1 MFLRNEALP
10 APTGDYRFSLGVE
23 ELGVNARLANSATL
37 PLHLIYIRGFSTST
51 WGAHQSRFLYIIYVS
66 TVGICGYSGWQSLVA
81 LYWTGRCTTERP
93 TAFSKQKLK
102 LVGTSFGLLAIA
114 ISLTFFLWYR
124 EKIPLNYYENNSFC
138 GRKPH
143 PRDVKPSPWLFA
155 RRTLARPQ
163 RPLHE

>member
-1 MFLRNEALP
+1 MHA
-10 APTGDYRFSLGVE
+10 SLIQQ
-23 ELGVNARLANSATL
+23 LCHSSQFIL
-37 PLHLIYIRGFSTST
+37 RGFSTST
-51 WGAHQSRFLYIIYVS
+51 WGAHQSRFLYIIYVF

-81 LYWTGRCTTERP
+81 LYWTGRCTTDRP

-102 LVGTSFGLLAIA
+102 LVGTSFGLLATA

-138 GRKPH
+138 GRKAH
-143 PRDVKPSPWLFA
+143 PRDVRPSPWWSA

>member
-1 MFLRNEALP
+1 MHASLIQQLCHSIQFVVEDFLPQLGEL
-10 APTGDYRFSLGVE
+10 TSLDFV
-23 ELGVNARLANSATL
+23 
-37 PLHLIYIRGFSTST
+37 Y
-51 WGAHQSRFLYIIYVS
+51 

-138 GRKPH
+138 GRKAH
-143 PRDVKPSPWLFA
+143 PRDVKPSSWWLA
-155 RRTLARPQ
+155 WRTLARPQ

>member
-1 MFLRNEALP
+1 MHA
-10 APTGDYRFSLGVE
+10 SLIQQ
-23 ELGVNARLANSATL
+23 LCHSSQFIL
-37 PLHLIYIRGFSTST
+37 RGFSTST
-51 WGAHQSRFLYIIYVS
+51 WGAHQSRFLSILYVY

-81 LYWTGRCTTERP
+81 LYWTGRCTTDRP

-138 GRKPH
+138 GRKAH
-143 PRDVKPSPWLFA
+143 
-155 RRTLARPQ
+155 PQ
-163 RPLHE
+163 RCQAFITVACMAYPGKTSTSAS